1 MLFNNWNI
9 SGCVKL
15 RMLDNKTSSFDVVG
29 DIPDGWDWQLFYS
42 CNGNLNIVDV
52 EKTENG
58 LSVLFTK
65 EMLPIEGT
73 YHFQLKGTKGELV
86 KHTNIVKTYVN
97 KSLSGDTQW
106 PVVPSEFEQFE
117 QAVKK
122 YAAESK
128 QSAMESAESA
138 RQSADVDSFMQSG
151 FSRALIKDEPYIDAL
166 ILGTSGA
173 ASGTYRVWLYE

>member
-1 MLFNNWNI
+1 M
-9 SGCVKL
+9 
-15 RMLDNKTSSFDVVG
+15 
-29 DIPDGWDWQLFYS
+29 
-42 CNGNLNIVDV
+42 NIVDV

-117 QAVKK
+117 QSVKK

-128 QSAMESAESA
+128 QSAMESAESS
-138 RQSADVDSFMQSG
+138 RQSAESSTNAANSANEAHK
-151 FSRALIKDEPYIDAL
+151 SREAIENMEV
-166 ILGTSGA
+166 SA
-173 ASGTYRVWLYE
+173 ASLSPDSVATVEKSVVDGKVKLAFGIPKLRPRHHHEPMPTLNRHQYRPASKSVLF